1 MDLLRSPALEQGPSP
16 SMKHR
21 CVTSVLSAV
30 ALPTANVVDTTK
42 TCTILASG
50 LVEWCG
56 RCFPPSFDAIAFEV
70 RRNTVVE
77 GASLLRLLGIQVVE
91 QAFYQA
97 ESA

>member
-1 MDLLRSPALEQGPSP
+1 MGW
-16 SMKHR
+16 
-21 CVTSVLSAV
+21 LSG
-30 ALPTANVVDTTK
+30 VVD
-42 TCTILASG
+42 
-50 LVEWCG
+50 V
-56 RCFPPSFDAIAFEV
+56 FPPSFDAIAFEV